1 MLDYAAKPRT
11 AEPSWLGGLIAPA
24 IVIALAFVLYAVVRP
39 ITDDYYA
46 RVAMNVGIAI
56 IMAVSLNIVNGYTGQ
71 FSLGHAAF
79 FAIGG
84 YTAAGISYY
93 ASIELWNSPA
103 AHEGLFN
110 AQSGLFLLATIAG
123 GLVAAAAGWLV
134 GLPSLRLRGD
144 YLAIVT
150 LGFGEIV
157 RVLLQQTNNQLDSK
171 AKIAAAKWS
180 ELFPPPLNAA
190 RSFINI
196 PNITNFFWVTL
207 MVGACLIF
215 AWRLKRSTFG
225 RAMIAI
231 RENEVAAEAMG
242 VNITRLKVWA
252 FVFAAFFAGIAGSL
266 YAHLS
271 FQLNPGDSGI
281 QRSIDAVIMVVLG
294 GLGSISGATLAAIL
308 LTIGNEWLRE
318 PTHLWYYVLPL
329 LVLRLIFWPANRMKA
344 AIGWLVALGLA
355 EGARSLA
362 IYEGV
367 APGDYRMILYALA
380 LILMMILRPS
390 GLFGT
395 REITDLPAMRR
406 KLLNRKSVQRGI
418 EVIQ

>member
-1 MLDYAAKPRT
+1 MPGREKL
-11 AEPSWLGGLIAPA
+11 PSLRGLIAPA
-24 IVIALAFVLYAVVRP
+24 IVLIAAFVLFGWIRP
-39 ITDDYYA
+39 HTDAYYA

-84 YTAAGISYY
+84 YAAAGITYY
-93 ASIELWNSPA
+93 TSIELWNSPA
-103 AHEGLFN
+103 THAGLFN
-110 AQSGLFLLATIAG
+110 AQSGIFFLATIVG
-123 GLVAAAAGWLV
+123 GLVAAGAGWLV

-157 RVLLQQTNNQLDSK
+157 RVLLQQTNAQLYSQQE
-171 AKIAAAKWS
+171 IAHAKWS
-180 ELFPPPLNAA
+180 DLFPPPLNAA
-190 RSFINI
+190 RSFNNI
-196 PNITNFFWVTL
+196 PNVTNFFWTTL
-207 MVGACLIF
+207 FVGACLIF

-294 GLGSISGATLAAIL
+294 GLGSISGSVLAAIL
-308 LTIGNEWLRE
+308 LTVGNEWLRE
-318 PTHLWYYVLPL
+318 PTHIWHIALGVMII
-329 LVLRLIFWPANRMKA
+329 RLIVWPTKRLKSAVWWIV
-344 AIGWLVALGLA
+344 AIGLA

-362 IYEGV
+362 LRQGLD
-367 APGDYRMILYALA
+367 PGDYRMILYALA
-380 LILMMILRPS
+380 LVLMMILRPS

-395 REITDLPAMRR
+395 KEITDLPAMRR
-406 KLLNRKSVQRGI
+406 KLLDRQPAA
-418 EVIQ
+418 EVAT